1 MNIDPDPNA
10 ALPLDPLAVGRL
22 RELDPDGRLGVL
34 ERVLNTFDTTLSRM
48 LVQLAAE
55 RDGGDASVV
64 SAIAHTLKSSSG
76 AIGALALARACEV
89 VERRIRDGVA
99 GHLDADVQLL
109 MQQGEA
115 ALVSVRAML
124 RQ

>member
-1 MNIDPDPNA
+1 MSSDPDTVQ
-10 ALPLDPLAVGRL
+10 PLDPVAVGRL

-34 ERVLNTFDTTLSRM
+34 QRVLTTFDTTLSRM
-48 LVQLAAE
+48 LVQLSAE
-55 RDGGDASVV
+55 KEDGDASVV

-76 AIGALALARACEV
+76 AIGALPLARACET
-89 VERRIRDGVA
+89 VERRIRDGA
-99 GHLDADVQLL
+99 SGHLDADVQLL

-115 ALVSVRAML
+115 ALASVRAML